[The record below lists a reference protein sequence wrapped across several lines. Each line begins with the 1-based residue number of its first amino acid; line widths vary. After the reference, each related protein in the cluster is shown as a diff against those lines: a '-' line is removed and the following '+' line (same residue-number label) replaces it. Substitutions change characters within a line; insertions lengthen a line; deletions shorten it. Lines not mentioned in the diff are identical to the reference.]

1 MTVETYQSRL
11 QKKFVYL
18 SIALS
23 SKIINLDEV
32 WDSYMQPNPSW
43 KINASKIECL
53 KTGITLRRLNH
64 KEDKEV

>member
-1 MTVETYQSRL
+1 
-11 QKKFVYL
+11 
-18 SIALS
+18 
-23 SKIINLDEV
+23 
-32 WDSYMQPNPSW
+32 MQPNPSW